1 LATGRTS
8 VPRLPYINPSTPY
21 INPSTPY
28 FGPRIRVKVSDL
40 QSFSAS
46 KTLNKTIKT
55 YKTKTPGG
63 WFFEILIQ
71 KRTLRQFDV
80 RSRRRFAQR
89 EPLKRLTTD
98 LAIVFVELL
107 FLLSFSAHEWPLR
120 PKCSATFSVM
130 SYVAQSLARDSVGY
144 NSRPWPSRACS
155 ARKGQGIS
163 SPRRQAVH
171 TRSCENAPDTRFSC
185 SPCQSCL
192 PQRQV

>member
-40 QSFSAS
+40 QSFSES

-55 YKTKTPGG
+55 YKTPGG

-80 RSRRRFAQR
+80 RSRRRFGAAHLMSLQAQR
-89 EPLKRLTTD
+89 SCVGDLGGKRTAGFSQCSVRRRGSFMRDQDGAGTEWNGGHRHPRRD
-98 LAIVFVELL
+98 LSGHGPR
-107 FLLSFSAHEWPLR
+107 SFSMSHSPDPHSFRPVLSTSRYTGSALR
-120 PKCSATFSVM
+120 PA
-130 SYVAQSLARDSVGY
+130 LGL
-144 NSRPWPSRACS
+144 
-155 ARKGQGIS
+155 
-163 SPRRQAVH
+163 
-171 TRSCENAPDTRFSC
+171 
-185 SPCQSCL
+185 L
-192 PQRQV
+192 PN